1 MEELPPR
8 RRLVT
13 ASIMARRL
21 RVTLRWLRAEA
32 EAGRIPCIRAE
43 KQMLFNADVVER
55 LLLERAGKPAVVEEA
70 DP

>member
-1 MEELPPR
+1 
-8 RRLVT
+8 
-13 ASIMARRL
+13 MARRL

>member
-1 MEELPPR
+1 MAAMEQLPPR

-21 RVTLRWLRAEA
+21 RVTLRWL
-32 EAGRIPCIRAE
+32 RAE